1 MSESERFLS
10 PGHQRA
16 LKMRA
21 ERVAELRRQLE
32 GVFPAGASLTL
43 EVGCGHGHYLTAFAE
58 QHPDAYCLGVDLV
71 TRRIE
76 KACAKRDKRRLQGL
90 HFLKADAWECLDAL
104 PPGVGLNRI
113 FVLFPDPWPKK
124 RHEKNRLLQHSLLTA
139 LASRALPAALLHFRT
154 DHEGLFEWGFEQLET
169 HPSWTVDTNEAWPL
183 EAGSYFQD
191 MLGVYKSVSARVAD
205 PSPVA

>member
-1 MSESERFLS
+1 MSETERSLS
-10 PGHQRA
+10 PGHERA

-21 ERVAELRRQLE
+21 ERVAELERQLE
-32 GVFPAGASLTL
+32 CVFPADAALTL

-58 QHPDAYCLGVDLV
+58 QHPDANCLGVDLV

-76 KACAKRDKRRLQGL
+76 KACAKRDKRNLKGL

-104 PPGVGLNRI
+104 PQGMSLSRI

-124 RHEKNRLLQHSLLTA
+124 RHEKNRLLQQSLLTA
-139 LASRALPAALLHFRT
+139 LAGRALPGALLHFRT
-154 DHEGLFEWGFEQLET
+154 DHEGLFEWGLEQLET
-169 HPSWTVDTNEAWPL
+169 HPDWMVDQQEAWPL

-191 MLGVYKSVSARVAD
+191 MLGVYKSVSARFNDASSVT
-205 PSPVA
+205 